1 MKSSKGTL
9 LPVWLDPRRS
19 LNRSG
24 APAFPDWSRAILSIH
39 LTRAQNMGT
48 SRPLIVVE
56 EFIPTVS
63 LTGRLNK
70 PEEAGWKGGNLW
82 GSPGDAG
89 APKWLGLDEALTD
102 RVADEARRVVKV
114 QLLHDS
120 GAIRLGSLDGQ
131 PKHHRNLLRGLPFS
145 D

>member
-1 MKSSKGTL
+1 
-9 LPVWLDPRRS
+9 VRR
-19 LNRSG
+19 
-24 APAFPDWSRAILSIH
+24 FPDQSRAILSIH

-63 LTGRLNK
+63 LTGRLEQA
-70 PEEAGWKGGNLW
+70 EESWLKRGEISGGPRRGN
-82 GSPGDAG
+82 PGRPDG
-89 APKWLGLDEALTD
+89 LGLYEALTD
-102 RVADEARRVVKV
+102 RVPNEARGVVEIK
-114 QLLHDS
+114 LLHDS

-131 PKHHRNLLRGLPFS
+131 PKHHRNLLRGLSLS